1 MWELRLPKV
10 NVNEDSA
17 TVVAWA
23 VDDGEHVGAGD
34 IVCTVET
41 NKAAVDLEAETE
53 GYLRHRAEPGQ
64 ECAVREVLG
73 FVTEAP
79 DEPLPELEW
88 LPLPEAAAARRTAQ
102 DEAKRPPPRARATLK
117 ARRLASG
124 LGIDIS
130 QVKSQGVIR
139 EQDVRTF
146 AGSRQTEKPA
156 VAAHTE
162 KRFTA
167 TILGTG
173 SYLPERVLTN
183 NDIISIANINSS
195 DEWIRKRVGVVER
208 RFAADDEATS
218 DLAIKAARRA
228 LDCAG
233 VTAEQIGLII
243 LATTVPDRIFPS
255 TACIIQGKIGAPNS
269 MAFDL
274 PVMCTGTVYGLDI
287 ARRYIEDGSVEY
299 ALVIGSE
306 VYSRMLDFTD
316 RNSCI
321 YFGDG
326 AGAMVI
332 GRAAP
337 GEPGIITSYVQTDG
351 TGYET
356 ITAVAGGTRMPAT
369 LETVEHGL
377 HYFQMDPK
385 GVWEFATRAFPR
397 AVRTALERA
406 DVTVDDIDFLISHQA
421 NINII
426 KYGMDALGIPMS
438 KTHTTLHKHGNTSGA
453 SVAITLDEAYREGM
467 IHRGDLVCLVG
478 FGGGLAWGS
487 AVMRWTAEQPG

>member
-1 MWELRLPKV
+1 
-10 NVNEDSA
+10 
-17 TVVAWA
+17 
-23 VDDGEHVGAGD
+23 
-34 IVCTVET
+34 VET
-41 NKAAVDLEAETE
+41 NKAAVDLEAEAD
-53 GYLRHRAEPGQ
+53 GYLRHRAKPGQ

-73 FVTEAP
+73 FITEAP
-79 DEPLPELEW
+79 DEPVPELEW
-88 LPLPEAAAARRTAQ
+88 LPLPQSAAPGTAAPEETA
-102 DEAKRPPPRARATLK
+102 RPPRARATLK
-117 ARRLASG
+117 ARRLAAE
-124 LGIDIS
+124 LNIDIS
-130 QVKSQGVIR
+130 QVKPEGVIR
-139 EQDVRTF
+139 EEDVRAF
-146 AGSRQTEKPA
+146 AESHAVPDTVTNEGRTLSRPEF
-156 VAAHTE
+156 VHGAACRRHA
-162 KRFTA
+162 A

-195 DEWIRKRVGVVER
+195 DEWIRKKVGVVER

-218 DLAIKAARRA
+218 DLALKAAVRA
-228 LDCAG
+228 LDAAG
-233 VTAEQIGLII
+233 VTAEQLGMIV

-255 TACIIQGKIGAPNS
+255 TACIVQGKLGAPNA

-287 ARRYIEDGSVEY
+287 ARRYIEDGSSEY

-332 GRAAP
+332 GRARP
-337 GEPGIITSYVQTDG
+337 GEPGIISSFVQTDG
-351 TGYET
+351 TRYET

-377 HYFQMDPK
+377 HYFRMDPK
-385 GVWEFATRAFPR
+385 GVWEFATGAFPR
-397 AVRTALERA
+397 AVRTALEST
-406 DVTVDDIDFLISHQA
+406 DLTVDDVDFLISHQA

-426 KYGMDALGIPMS
+426 RYGMDALGIPMT

-453 SVAITLDEAYREGM
+453 SVAITLDEAFRLGK
-467 IHRGDLVCLVG
+467 IRPGDTVVLVG

-487 AVMRWTAEQPG
+487 AVMRWTATPPH